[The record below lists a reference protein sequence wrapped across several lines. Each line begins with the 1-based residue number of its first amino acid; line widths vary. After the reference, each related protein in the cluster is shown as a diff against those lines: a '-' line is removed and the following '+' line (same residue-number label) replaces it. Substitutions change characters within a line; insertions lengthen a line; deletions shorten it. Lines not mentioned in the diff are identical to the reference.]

1 MKVLLKKTFIK
12 MFKPVSVLVSVLIS
26 GALGFVLSRV
36 YLNLFNQN
44 TSYSNLALNI
54 EIMYIVFG
62 FVFLSGL
69 VIWVIVANYAT
80 GLFASEI
87 HEGTIRLLLSKP
99 ISRLQLVL
107 GKILGLFL
115 GAIGYLLIIYATFI
129 FSFTLFSQVE
139 KDILE
144 VILKDSIMFI
154 GYGIVLIFIIGSI
167 GSFLSSCFKKK
178 APAVI
183 LLVFLAMIVFGII
196 PIMRLYMQDIYNSWH
211 LYYFDI
217 NYHLALISHQFF
229 GLMSNL
235 EAPLSQLNMLNLF
248 TNLFINAMPDYDL
261 GNYAIDFFNNSL
273 NGTLIMIVYIAGSCL
288 LYGLTYK
295 NILNKDI

>member
-12 MFKPVSVLVSVLIS
+12 MFKQVPVLVSVLIS

-217 NYHLALISHQFF
+217 NYHLALISRQFF
-229 GLMSNL
+229 GLVSNL

>member
-1 MKVLLKKTFIK
+1 MKVLLKKTFIR
-12 MFKPVSVLVSVLIS
+12 MFKPVPVLISVLIS
-26 GALGFVLSRV
+26 GGLGFILSRV

-44 TSYSNLALNI
+44 ISYSNLALNI

-69 VIWVIVANYAT
+69 IIWVIVANYAT

-99 ISRLQLVL
+99 ISRLQFVV
-107 GKILGLFL
+107 GKILGLFS
-115 GAIGYLLIIYATFI
+115 GSMVYLLIIYAAFM
-129 FSFTLFSQVE
+129 FSFAMFSHVE

-144 VILKDSIMFI
+144 VILKDSMMFI

-217 NYHLALISHQFF
+217 NYHFALISHQFF
-229 GLMSNL
+229 GLVSNL
-235 EAPLSQLNMLNLF
+235 EAPMSQLDMLNLF
-248 TNLFINAMPDYDL
+248 TNLFFNAGPDYDL
-261 GNYAIDFFNNSL
+261 GNYATDFFNNSL
-273 NGTLIMIVYIAGSCL
+273 NGTLVMIVYIVASGL
-288 LYGLTYK
+288 VYGLTYK
-295 NILNKDI
+295 NIVNMDI

>member
-1 MKVLLKKTFIK
+1 M
-12 MFKPVSVLVSVLIS
+12 
-26 GALGFVLSRV
+26 
-36 YLNLFNQN
+36 
-44 TSYSNLALNI
+44 
-54 EIMYIVFG
+54 
-62 FVFLSGL
+62 
-69 VIWVIVANYAT
+69 
-80 GLFASEI
+80 
-87 HEGTIRLLLSKP
+87 
-99 ISRLQLVL
+99 
-107 GKILGLFL
+107 GLFL
-115 GAIGYLLIIYATFI
+115 GAIVYLLIIYATFI
-129 FSFTLFSQVE
+129 FSFTLSSQVE

-229 GLMSNL
+229 GLVSNL